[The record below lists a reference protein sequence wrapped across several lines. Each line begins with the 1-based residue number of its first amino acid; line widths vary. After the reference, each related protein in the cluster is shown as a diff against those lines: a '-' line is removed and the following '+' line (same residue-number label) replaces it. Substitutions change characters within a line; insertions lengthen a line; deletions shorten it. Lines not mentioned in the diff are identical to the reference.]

1 MATPTLHWLSAMG
14 EEQVYPITAN
24 ETLIGRKSD
33 ADIVLSNPNVSRHHA
48 KIMMSGDGVLIV
60 DLGSTHGTFVN
71 GKKVEQCPLH
81 HGDQLELGKD
91 RVPITFFMGE
101 GSIRSKPAFD
111 TTQIFQ
117 KSLTDIGRL
126 LPSDLSD
133 LEKISC
139 VLDFQYQW
147 EQSYTSDAAFIHI
160 LQSALKISGAERA
173 FVLVRKGENFDYAA
187 GLDGRGKALE
197 LSDFQA
203 SRAVVRDVASTGK
216 SVFMVQGIEGKFAEQ
231 ASIVAM
237 NLRAIACLPLK
248 GVQSQPGSGSPEITG
263 IIYLDSRK
271 SMHSL
276 SGLDQKILTKLAV
289 DAGTVIERIEM
300 IKNIEQ
306 RKKIE
311 QELALAEETQR
322 SLLPHVVPDIEGFR
336 LRAFSKPTRY
346 VGGDFYDFVTA
357 SESSFTGV
365 LADVSG
371 KGVAASL
378 LSSMTLGC
386 VEMQL
391 RSGLGS
397 GDALTRVNKF
407 LCERSSTSKFV
418 TMFVVT
424 LDRSGQ
430 GTFVNAGHNPGYLY
444 RAAIREIEELQSNNL
459 VVGAFSFATFES
471 SAVTLISGDVL
482 VIYSDGLTEAENPAG
497 EMLGEDRVKDIIRAE
512 APSGAEKL
520 EGRLLQT
527 IQTFTEGRDQTDD
540 ITLMIVEKI

>member
-1 MATPTLHWLSAMG
+1 MATPSLHWLSAIG

-48 KIMMSGDGVLIV
+48 KILVSGDGVLIV

-71 GKKVEQCPLH
+71 GKKVDQCALR

-91 RVPITFFMGE
+91 RVPITFFVGE
-101 GSIRSKPAFD
+101 GSIRSRAAFD

-147 EQSYTSDAAFIHI
+147 EQSYTSDAAFFHI

-173 FVLVRKGENFDYAA
+173 FVLVRKGDDFEYAA
-187 GLDGRGKALE
+187 GLDGRGKAVS
-197 LSDFQA
+197 LSDFQT
-203 SRAVVRDVASTGK
+203 SHTVVNEVATTGRP
-216 SVFMVQGIEGKFAEQ
+216 VFMVEGIEKKFAEQ
-231 ASIVAM
+231 ASILAL

-248 GVQSQPGSGSPEITG
+248 GLQSQAGSGAPGITG

-271 SMHSL
+271 TMHSL
-276 SGLDQKILTKLAV
+276 SGLDQKILTKLAG
-289 DAGTVIERIEM
+289 DAGTVIERLEM
-300 IKNIEQ
+300 IKGIEQ
-306 RKKIE
+306 RKKME

-322 SLLPHVVPDIEGFR
+322 SLLPHELPNIEGFR
-336 LRAFSKPTRY
+336 VRAFSKPTRY
-346 VGGDFYDFVTA
+346 VGGDFYDFV
-357 SESSFTGV
+357 SSADAGFTGV

-386 VEMQL
+386 LEMQL
-391 RSGLGS
+391 RSKLNPA
-397 GDALTRVNKF
+397 DALTRVNKF
-407 LCERSSTSKFV
+407 LCERSSTSRFV
-418 TMFVVT
+418 TMFTVT
-424 LDRSGQ
+424 LDRSGE
-430 GTFVNAGHNPGYLY
+430 GNYVNAGHNPAYLY
-444 RAAIREIEELQSNNL
+444 RAASRDIEELESNNL
-459 VVGAFSFATFES
+459 VVGAFSFVTFES
-471 SAVTLISGDVL
+471 SPVRFNAGDVL
-482 VIYSDGLTEAENPAG
+482 VIYSDGLTEAENRNG
-497 EMLGEDRVKDIIRAE
+497 EMFGECRVKDIIRAQ
-512 APSGAEKL
+512 APAGAEAL
-520 EGRLLQT
+520 EVTLLQT
-527 IQTFTEGRDQTDD
+527 IQGFPEGREQTDD
-540 ITLMIVEKI
+540 ITLMIVEKK